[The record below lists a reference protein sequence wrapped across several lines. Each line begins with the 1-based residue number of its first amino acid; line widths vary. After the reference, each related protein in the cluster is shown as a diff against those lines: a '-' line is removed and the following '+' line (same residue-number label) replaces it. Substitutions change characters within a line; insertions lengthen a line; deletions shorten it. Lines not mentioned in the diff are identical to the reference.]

1 MDKNPEKKS
10 FFRVGNLIALAIILS
25 AVVTV
30 PYLIATA
37 GEGDLDE
44 RLLALP
50 KLVADFSITEL
61 INPDW
66 GSGTKSAMLSIG
78 TGVGDFGGEGPL
90 SLRKLW
96 ILAWFIACAAF
107 LVSVPLVARARGSN
121 GTIWFA
127 ISAIWILYPT
137 SFSQSV
143 HKLWWSA
150 FETLT
155 ESAPLIDLL
164 GGLLAGLIIGLPLW
178 VLFVHSAKSG
188 IDAKVSAESTV

>member
-1 MDKNPEKKS
+1 
-10 FFRVGNLIALAIILS
+10 
-25 AVVTV
+25 
-30 PYLIATA
+30 
-37 GEGDLDE
+37 LDE

-50 KLVADFSITEL
+50 KLVAEFSITEL

-66 GSGTKSAMLSIG
+66 GSGAKSALLSIG

-96 ILAWFIACAAF
+96 ILAWFTLCAAF
-107 LVSVPLVARARGSN
+107 LVAVPLVARSRGSN
-121 GTIWFA
+121 GIIWFA

-143 HKLWWSA
+143 HKLWWSS

-155 ESAPLIDLL
+155 ASAPLIDLL
-164 GGLLAGLIIGLPLW
+164 GGLLAGLLIGLPLW
-178 VLFVHSAKSG
+178 VLFVISAKKG
-188 IDAKVSAESTV
+188 AEAEPAAESTA